1 MANNDTKNN
10 LVDISSNSQ
19 IRKVYNKKGRIKR
32 ILCIVFSIIFLIGG
46 SGMIYVYSLLNS
58 LNYKEI
64 KDDPAST
71 SPTAATANNSGDFSG
86 FTVDDGELLQDSK
99 VLNVMLFGEDNHGAD
114 EKGRSDTMI
123 ML

>member
-1 MANNDTKNN
+1 MANNDKKNN

-19 IRKVYNKKGRIKR
+19 IRKVYNKKGRVKR
-32 ILCIVFSIIFLIGG
+32 ILCIFFSIIFLIGG

-71 SPTAATANNSGDFSG
+71 SPTAATANNSGDVSG
-86 FTVDDGELLQDSK
+86 FTVEEGELLQDSK
-99 VLNVMLFGEDNHGAD
+99 VLNVMLFGEDNHNAHR
-114 EKGRSDTMI
+114 KA
-123 ML
+123 